1 MCRVSK
7 SFLRFAQLELF
18 AIREVSADND
28 ETATASI
35 VIVVLLLSLLS
46 LGSLCYRNC
55 FVADIPIATATATA
69 TSAAQSRSLVD
80 I

>member
-35 VIVVLLLSLLS
+35 FVVVLLLSLLS

-55 FVADIPIATATATA
+55 FVADIPIATATAT
-69 TSAAQSRSLVD
+69 SAAQSRSLVD